1 MKVRTSVDRH
11 EAFYVIDTSRG
22 GHFSLGCFFC
32 WVGGEEEGLWLMGE
46 LLRHESFGRDETT
59 ISIEYGSF
67 YVKTND
73 YNGKHYGEQMKLRDP
88 QH

>member
-46 LLRHESFGRDETT
+46 LLRHESFGRDDTYMAHSTLKQMITMENT
-59 ISIEYGSF
+59 
-67 YVKTND
+67 
-73 YNGKHYGEQMKLRDP
+73 GERLVFMSSTPKMP
-88 QH
+88 